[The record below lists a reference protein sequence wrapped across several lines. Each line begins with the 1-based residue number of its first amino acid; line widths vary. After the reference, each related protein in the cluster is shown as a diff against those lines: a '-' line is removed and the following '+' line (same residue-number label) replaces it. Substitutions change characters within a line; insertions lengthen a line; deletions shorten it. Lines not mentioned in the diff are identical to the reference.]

1 MVLRFWASICTFLYN
16 FIFTLV
22 GMLCVKA
29 QVSELIVELEE
40 LMITGIFASLLVE
53 FSYNGNKCRL
63 HD

>member
-1 MVLRFWASICTFLYN
+1 
-16 FIFTLV
+16 
-22 GMLCVKA
+22 MLCVKA

>member
-1 MVLRFWASICTFLYN
+1 MCQSTR
-16 FIFTLV
+16 
-22 GMLCVKA
+22 
-29 QVSELIVELEE
+29 VSVLIVELEE